1 MRFETSTVD
10 LSSGAIT
17 YHTAGEG
24 RPVLY
29 LHAAGGFRLTRPL
42 EQLAEGFRVYA
53 PVTPGFDGTPAH
65 DGVGTMPDL
74 AKLMG
79 DFADTVIGERC
90 DVIGHSFGGWLACWF
105 AVLQPDKLD
114 QLVLEAPAG
123 FRPEGVGGLSDNP
136 EELRRRLY
144 AHPENLPS
152 ETKPPEMQARN
163 REMLHHYHGPAA
175 MDQELVQRL
184 GDIQSLTLI
193 LYGTKDGAI
202 PIESPRLLKQKIP
215 RSFLIYVYDA
225 AHNVE
230 VDQPERFSDLVGDF
244 LARGEAFLVNN
255 SAQAA
260 AE

>member
-1 MRFETSTVD
+1 M
-10 LSSGAIT
+10 
-17 YHTAGEG
+17 
-24 RPVLY
+24 
-29 LHAAGGFRLTRPL
+29 
-42 EQLAEGFRVYA
+42 YA

-65 DGVGTMPDL
+65 DGVSTMPDL

-79 DFADTVIGERC
+79 DFADAVIGERC

-105 AVLQPDKLD
+105 AVLLPDKLD
-114 QLVLEAPAG
+114 QLVIEAPAG
-123 FRPEGVGGLSDNP
+123 FRPESVGGLPDDP

-144 AHPENLPS
+144 THPENLPP
-152 ETKPPEMQARN
+152 EAKTPEMQARN

-175 MDQELVQRL
+175 MDQDLAQRL
-184 GDIQSLTLI
+184 GDIEHLTLI

-202 PIESPRLLKQKIP
+202 PIESPRLLKEKIP
-215 RSFLIYVYDA
+215 RAFLIYVYDA

-230 VDQPERFSDLVGDF
+230 VDQPDRFSDLVGDF
-244 LARGEAFLVNN
+244 FARGEAFPVNN